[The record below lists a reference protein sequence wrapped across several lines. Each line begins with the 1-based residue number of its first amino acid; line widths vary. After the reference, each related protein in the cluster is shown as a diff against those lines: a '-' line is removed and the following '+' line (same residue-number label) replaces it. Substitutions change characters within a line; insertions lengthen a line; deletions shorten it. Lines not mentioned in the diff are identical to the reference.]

1 MSAEDFKLGFNVDS
15 LMEEARKRTNG
26 LDDLGDGP
34 FMEPLGLFVDS
45 LENEAMLNQV
55 RAEVREL
62 TDAFPL
68 YEGLN

>member
-1 MSAEDFKLGFNVDS
+1 MDIIKRNGEK
-15 LMEEARKRTNG
+15 EA
-26 LDDLGDGP
+26 
-34 FMEPLGLFVDS
+34 V
-45 LENEAMLNQV
+45 LNQV